1 MSGLAVE
8 ENTVG
13 EIAAVGVISVEEIA
27 VGEFTVGIFAVGEK
41 TVGVIS

>member
-8 ENTVG
+8 EKTVG